1 MSKLTQQK
9 LRLLG
14 NEMAA
19 PLYRLH
25 DLAYRTQYAEVKE
38 RTNAAGPLLPGTP
51 GSLYKRDGTGHA
63 YWYRIYYPMP
73 GKQAEE
79 WVGSADDEAARVAML
94 ERMAHAQWT
103 VEQVSNL
110 RKLRYQVA
118 DKGVGNVLV
127 ELYNRNVLEAG
138 LVVVGTLAYMSWLN
152 EHGAIAVA
160 ARTQDLDLARRQHLT
175 LAAPLPFLASV
186 KATQLPFQPIPGMPS
201 NQPSTSVKLPGRDGL
216 RVDVLAPGQELG
228 KIIQIPELQWHAQAV
243 PYYDY
248 LLEDPQNAAM
258 LAGGHCI
265 PIALPRI
272 DRMIWH
278 KIYASANRTRTP
290 AKAEKDLQQAA
301 TLAAIVV
308 EQDGLSLGPSL
319 AEAPAKLQNAVRSRL
334 PRLHALLVAHPE
346 TQDALRTLG
355 K

>member
-1 MSKLTQQK
+1 MKAT
-9 LRLLG
+9 
-14 NEMAA
+14 

-63 YWYRIYYPMP
+63 YWYRVYYPIP

-79 WVGSADDEAARVAML
+79 WVGIADNETARITML

-127 ELYNRNVLEAG
+127 ELYNRKILEAG

-152 EHGAIAVA
+152 EYGAMAVA
-160 ARTQDLDLARRQHLT
+160 ARTQDLDLARRQHLK
-175 LAAPLPFLASV
+175 LATPTPFLESI
-186 KATQLPFQPIPGMPS
+186 KGTQLPFHPIPGMPS
-201 NQPSTSVKLPGRDGL
+201 SAPPTSVKLPGRDGL
-216 RVDVLAPGQELG
+216 RVDILAPGQELG
-228 KIIQIPELQWHAQAV
+228 RVIQIPELQWHAQTV

-248 LLEDPQNAAM
+248 LLQDPQNAAM

-278 KIYASANRTRTP
+278 KVYASANRTRTP
-290 AKAEKDLQQAA
+290 SKAEKDLQQAA

-308 EQDGLSLGPSL
+308 EQDGLSLDSSL
-319 AEAPAKLQNAVRSRL
+319 AEAPTKLQSAVRSRL
-334 PRLHALLVAHPE
+334 PRLHALLAAHPE
-346 TQDALRTLG
+346 TQDAFRALST
-355 K
+355 

>member
-1 MSKLTQQK
+1 MTT
-9 LRLLG
+9 
-14 NEMAA
+14 

-63 YWYRIYYPMP
+63 YWYRVYYPMP

-79 WVGSADDEAARVAML
+79 WVGIADNEAARVTML

-118 DKGVGNVLV
+118 DKGVSSVLV
-127 ELYNRNVLEAG
+127 ELYNRKVLEAG

-152 EHGAIAVA
+152 EYGAMAVA
-160 ARTQDLDLARRQHLT
+160 ARTQDLDLARRQHLK
-175 LAAPLPFLASV
+175 LATPTPFLESI
-186 KATQLPFQPIPGMPS
+186 KGTQLRFHPIPGMPS
-201 NQPSTSVKLPGRDGL
+201 STPPTSAKLPGRDGL
-216 RVDVLAPGQELG
+216 RVDLLAPGQELG
-228 KIIQIPELQWHAQAV
+228 RVIQIPELQWHAQTV

-248 LLEDPQNAAM
+248 LLQDPQNAAM

-278 KIYASANRTRTP
+278 KVYASANRTRTP
-290 AKAEKDLQQAA
+290 SKAEKDLLQAA

-308 EQDGLSLGPSL
+308 EQDGMSLVSSL
-319 AEAPAKLQNAVRSRL
+319 TEAPAKLQSAVRSRL

-346 TQDALRTLG
+346 TQDAFRALSR
-355 K
+355 

>member
-1 MSKLTQQK
+1 MKTT
-9 LRLLG
+9 
-14 NEMAA
+14 AT
-19 PLYRLH
+19 LYRLH

-38 RTNAAGPLLPGTP
+38 RTDAAGPLLLGTP

-79 WVGSADDEAARVAML
+79 WVGIADNEAARVTMS

-110 RKLRYQVA
+110 RKLGYQVA

-127 ELYNRNVLEAG
+127 QLYNLKVLAAG

-152 EHGAIAVA
+152 EYGAMAVA
-160 ARTQDLDLARRQHLT
+160 ARTQDLDLARRQHLK
-175 LAAPLPFLASV
+175 LATPIPFLQSI
-186 KATQLPFQPIPGMPS
+186 KDI
-201 NQPSTSVKLPGRDGL
+201 
-216 RVDVLAPGQELG
+216 APGQELG
-228 KIIQIPELQWHAQAV
+228 KIIQIPHLQWLAQTV

-248 LLEDPQNAAM
+248 LLEYPQNAAM

-278 KIYASANRTRTP
+278 KIYASANQTRTP
-290 AKAEKDLQQAA
+290 SKAEKDLQQAA

-308 EQDGLSLGPSL
+308 EQDGLSLGSSL
-319 AEAPAKLQNAVRSRL
+319 AEAPAKLQSAVRSRL
-334 PRLHALLVAHPE
+334 PKLHALLAAHPE
-346 TQDALRTLG
+346 TQDAFRTLG
-355 K
+355 T